1 MLYCEAGIPDIDP
14 VVSATVNRIRAMSA
28 EEHDRL
34 RDRWLRL
41 PAPYGS
47 PDELVRGI
55 GATLA
60 HRRGDVALASNGLAE
75 QGEVPSASGFV
86 EAVAGEML
94 IYHGR
99 YTEGLQLLE
108 RWREFSFS
116 AAVPDVGN
124 QAIILSCF
132 AWAKIGQ
139 GDLAGAEA
147 MADRAVQIMRD
158 ARADDRPFAAVP
170 VVPLAWVAWERGD
183 LDTAQALIT
192 QVMERITR
200 YGEIPAYVYAHT
212 LLARI
217 HHSQG
222 NHTAA
227 QQALDTATMA
237 PDGSPLTNHWATLV
251 ALERTRLALLN
262 QDLAAAQATLPDWR
276 TRQTNGAATM
286 FEHHLLTRLTITTG
300 DDPTPLLD
308 QPPVGLD
315 VTPTDH
321 IEHHKLRALH
331 AHHTG
336 DDTQTLHHLTQAM
349 TLAKG
354 TGHRQ
359 TFLDDTPTYRALLDN
374 AAAQT
379 GHHLTTH
386 HTPTPQTTTPP
397 PTLTEPLTQ
406 RELDVLRLLPTHLTY
421 QQIAEELYV
430 SPNTI
435 KSYIKNIYRKLQTDK
450 RTDAVTTA
458 HTLGLI

>member
-1 MLYCEAGIPDIDP
+1 
-14 VVSATVNRIRAMSA
+14 
-28 EEHDRL
+28 
-34 RDRWLRL
+34 
-41 PAPYGS
+41 
-47 PDELVRGI
+47 
-55 GATLA
+55 
-60 HRRGDVALASNGLAE
+60 
-75 QGEVPSASGFV
+75 
-86 EAVAGEML
+86 ML

-116 AAVPDVGN
+116 AANPDVGN
-124 QAIILSCF
+124 QAIILNCF

-139 GDLAGAEA
+139 GDLTGAEA

-158 ARADDRPFAAVP
+158 ARTGDQPLAAVP

-183 LDTAQALIT
+183 LNTAKALIT
-192 QVMERITR
+192 SVMDRITNF
-200 YGEIPAYVYAHT
+200 GEIPAYVYAHT

-217 HHSQG
+217 HHSRG
-222 NHTAA
+222 HDEDANK
-227 QQALDTATMA
+227 ALDTAAIA
-237 PDGSPLTNHWATLV
+237 PDGSPLSGHWATLV

-262 QDLAAAQATLPDWR
+262 QNLPAAEAALPDWR
-276 TRQTNGAATM
+276 TRRANGAATM

-315 VTPTDH
+315 VTPTHH

-359 TFLDDTPTYRALLDN
+359 TFLDDTPTFGALLDN

-379 GHHLTTH
+379 GHHLTNH
-386 HTPTPQTTTPP
+386 HTPTPTPPTTTPP